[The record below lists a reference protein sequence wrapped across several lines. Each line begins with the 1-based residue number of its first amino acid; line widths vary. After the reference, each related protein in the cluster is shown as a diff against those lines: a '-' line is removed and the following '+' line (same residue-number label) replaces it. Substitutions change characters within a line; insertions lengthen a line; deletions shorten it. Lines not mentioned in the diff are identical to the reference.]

1 MEKVLN
7 LIQLSLRK
15 IIDWL
20 ISLWIWVNKH
30 RLEAEERK
38 ENGR

>member
-20 ISLWIWVNKH
+20 ISLWICVNKH
-30 RLEAEERK
+30 HLEAEERK